1 MTPENPKRPRRTSS
15 DFRRRYD
22 DLEHRR
28 SELMARLQKLDGVPA
43 TLATCRRAKTLLNA
57 TYRKATVVQ
66 RVAVLQAAAW
76 LIDIAEMMTPL
87 L

>member
-1 MTPENPKRPRRTSS
+1 MPTENPRRPRRAAS

-28 SELMARLQKLDGVPA
+28 NELMARLQKVEAAPA
-43 TLATCRRAKTLLNA
+43 AAATCRRAKTLLNA
-57 TYRKATVVQ
+57 TYRKASVVQ
-66 RVAVLQAAAW
+66 RAAVLQAAAW
-76 LIDIAEMMTPL
+76 LLDVAEMMTPL